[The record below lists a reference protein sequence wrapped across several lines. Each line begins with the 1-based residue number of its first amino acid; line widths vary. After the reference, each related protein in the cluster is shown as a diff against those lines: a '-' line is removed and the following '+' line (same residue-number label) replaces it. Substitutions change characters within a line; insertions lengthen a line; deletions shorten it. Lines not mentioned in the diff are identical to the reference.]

1 MFAGHTRPRH
11 AQVLAKEDYG
21 VAMQLARENEEQL
34 PSAPLAPQ
42 GRSGAP
48 APGGEWLA
56 DAQRLAQHGRLLTIT
71 CVANSRLLSL
81 DAATGWAECAVGAA
95 RGEATLAGRLVRQ
108 AGPAQLELGIL
119 EPRAGGGGVRVHDG
133 DRRCG
138 RAGHEIELE
147 PPAAAGPPKRALRDL
162 GAAAGRQLRRVH
174 LDWG

>member
-81 DAATGWAECAVGAA
+81 LSRNA
-95 RGEATLAGRLVRQ
+95 L
-108 AGPAQLELGIL
+108 QLSPLRSHTSL
-119 EPRAGGGGVRVHDG
+119 LSLLSCNA
-133 DRRCG
+133 
-138 RAGHEIELE
+138 LSLSLL
-147 PPAAAGPPKRALRDL
+147 KRNALSL
-162 GAAAGRQLRRVH
+162 SL
-174 LDWG
+174 LCS